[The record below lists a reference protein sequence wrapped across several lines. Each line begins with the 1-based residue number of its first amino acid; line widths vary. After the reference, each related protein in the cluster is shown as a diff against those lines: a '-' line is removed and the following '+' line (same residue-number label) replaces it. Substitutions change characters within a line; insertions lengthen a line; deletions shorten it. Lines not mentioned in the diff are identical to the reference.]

1 MSHLRQCCVPCCKNE
16 KFSLVHKFPSDN
28 ERAER
33 WRQALTIDNFL
44 GMPIEVIRKRYF
56 VCSRHFRDSDYK
68 NKASRSLNTTA
79 VPSINLFALDAP
91 EGLRRKIPSPV
102 RPPMVAYF
110 RASGSGV
117 TEQAEQEVAL
127 IEALEE
133 PPEHHHEQDD
143 KTLAEFIK
151 TEEFIQQHDQQSD
164 KSSSITYELNNFI
177 DDSFTS
183 DPTITMTTITKGDL
197 LEATPTATD
206 LNRDLTIHSPCSVA
220 GKRALL
226 KRPHSS
232 ISVDVVTVPVKTV
245 PQGSTPPT
253 PSPGKQGRFFPPQS
267 PLLVPVPT
275 TSEPIVLKRVKMAPF
290 VKERKQ
296 ITTSCAMT
304 QTDDLQTST
313 DNGQNEAENLEGEQD
328 QEHEGAENVPVASTQ
343 STKILAL
350 LECTPE
356 NLQRLQKKL
365 IDQGGAL
372 CLDERLLHLDDEDEA
387 VREGDKAMAPSKA
400 DDKSKFLTIRNAQT
414 QATTS
419 VSYVW
424 LRDHCRC
431 AECYNATTFQRSY
444 TILDL
449 PLDIEPES
457 CNINNERIDITWKD
471 GHQST
476 YDLNDIFE
484 NNLDTYRKRLA
495 ERRSQLVLWDRA
507 LISSVSNGST
517 KTSGLAR
524 VTLNE
529 LLCEDDV
536 MRQVVRSLVTYGVA
550 FITKVPPNQQST
562 EIAVKRIFPIHRTLF
577 GEMWT
582 FSDTMD
588 HSDTS
593 YTNAYLGPHTD
604 NTYFSDAA
612 GLLVLH
618 CIQFNGTGAESI
630 LLDGFEATERLRK
643 ADPDAFERL
652 CRYPLEAEYIEEDKH
667 HRYVAPIIRRHPCSS
682 VDDPDE
688 SIVEQIRFNLYDRA
702 PLRTLPPEMVPQF
715 YADYQQ
721 LAREISNE
729 ELHWKFQLTP
739 GTVMIFDNWRL
750 LHGRMAYRG
759 KRVMT
764 GCYVARTEFQSVAR
778 TMGLIE

>member
-1 MSHLRQCCVPCCKNE
+1 MAHLRQCCVPCCKNE

-91 EGLRRKIPSPV
+91 EGLSRKIPSPV

-110 RASGSGV
+110 RASGSSV
-117 TEQAEQEVAL
+117 TEQAEQEVTL

-133 PPEHHHEQDD
+133 PVHHDQDD
-143 KTLAEFIK
+143 RTLSEFIK

-183 DPTITMTTITKGDL
+183 DPTITMTTITKGEL

-206 LNRDLTIHSPCSVA
+206 SNRDLTLHSSCSVT

-232 ISVDVVTVPVKTV
+232 ISADVITVPIKTV
-245 PQGSTPPT
+245 TQGSTPT
-253 PSPGKQGRFFPPQS
+253 PSLGKQGRFFPRQS
-267 PLLVPVPT
+267 PLLAPVVTP
-275 TSEPIVLKRVKMAPF
+275 SEPIVLKRIKMTPF

-296 ITTSCAMT
+296 NTTSCAMT
-304 QTDDLQTST
+304 QTGDWQTST
-313 DNGQNEAENLEGEQD
+313 DNGRTEAGNLSEGEP
-328 QEHEGAENVPVASTQ
+328 EHESTENVPVASTQ

-365 IDQGGAL
+365 NNQGGAL
-372 CLDERLLHLDDEDEA
+372 CLDERLLHLDDDETA
-387 VREGDKAMAPSKA
+387 REEDKAMAPSKA
-400 DDKSKFLTIRNAQT
+400 DSKSKFLTIRNAQT

-484 NNLDTYRKRLA
+484 NKRDSYWKRLA

-507 LISSVSNGST
+507 LISASSSNGST
-517 KTSGLAR
+517 KAPGYAR

-604 NTYFSDAA
+604 NTYFCDAA

-652 CRYPLEAEYIEEDKH
+652 CTYPLEAEYIEEDKH
-667 HRYVAPIIRRHPCSS
+667 HRYVAPVIRRHPCSN
-682 VDDPDE
+682 VDNPDE

-702 PLRTLPPEMVPQF
+702 PLRTLPPETVPQF